1 MEFDLAEVENYEILN
16 EIMKGETDFC
26 ANYISAFKKFPI
38 LFHIPGY
45 DAYMPFRTAVRK
57 LGYAR
62 KHLGQIQIAE
72 TVGLNGTEGEMK
84 YLRDLL

>member
-1 MEFDLAEVENYEILN
+1 
-16 EIMKGETDFC
+16 
-26 ANYISAFKKFPI
+26 
-38 LFHIPGY
+38 
-45 DAYMPFRTAVRK
+45 MPFRTAVRK